1 MPSTTLTRLFVPE
14 MESATACAAQSNG
27 ASDTA
32 SLVMA
37 SESSVTTQSAS
48 ARTPMFV
55 VEPEI
60 ANGPAAAS
68 ESSRVSHENVQPSP
82 RAMLMSC
89 PFTRTPTRRE
99 RSLRTAVA
107 GPSETRTRYS
117 SPFAS
122 KT

>member
-14 MESATACAAQSNG
+14 MESATACEAQSNG

-37 SESSVTTQSAS
+37 SESSVTAQSAS

-68 ESSRVSHENVQPSP
+68 ESSRVSQENVQPSP
-82 RAMLMSC
+82 RATNSSSWMS
-89 PFTRTPTRRE
+89 
-99 RSLRTAVA
+99 
-107 GPSETRTRYS
+107 
-117 SPFAS
+117 
-122 KT
+122 